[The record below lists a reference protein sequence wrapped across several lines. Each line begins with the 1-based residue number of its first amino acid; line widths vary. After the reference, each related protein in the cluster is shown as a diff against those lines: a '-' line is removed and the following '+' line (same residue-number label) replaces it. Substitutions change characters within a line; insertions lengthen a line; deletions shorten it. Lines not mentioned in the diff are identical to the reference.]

1 MKKIERKYL
10 NYKWKNYIYELDFL
24 ASENKIWLA
33 FLWDFKKFNNKKD
46 LETYFSIE
54 APKIVEEYL
63 KEWGESKAE
72 SFLPFDD
79 EERLEMQKNTDYFE
93 KNMQKIIQ
101 KIEKYK
107 KSKKD
112 RKSMIS
118 IRLNWDSL
126 QIIKQYA
133 KDNNI
138 PYQTLINMQIDTL
151 AEDISVWKKIKSLN

>member
-1 MKKIERKYL
+1 
-10 NYKWKNYIYELDFL
+10 
-24 ASENKIWLA
+24 
-33 FLWDFKKFNNKKD
+33 
-46 LETYFSIE
+46 
-54 APKIVEEYL
+54 
-63 KEWGESKAE
+63 
-72 SFLPFDD
+72 
-79 EERLEMQKNTDYFE
+79 
-93 KNMQKIIQ
+93 MQKIIQ

-151 AEDISVWKKIKSLN
+151 AEDISVWKKLNL

>member
-1 MKKIERKYL
+1 M
-10 NYKWKNYIYELDFL
+10 
-24 ASENKIWLA
+24 
-33 FLWDFKKFNNKKD
+33 
-46 LETYFSIE
+46 
-54 APKIVEEYL
+54 

>member
-1 MKKIERKYL
+1 MKKIERKYF

-46 LETYFSIE
+46 LEIYFSTE